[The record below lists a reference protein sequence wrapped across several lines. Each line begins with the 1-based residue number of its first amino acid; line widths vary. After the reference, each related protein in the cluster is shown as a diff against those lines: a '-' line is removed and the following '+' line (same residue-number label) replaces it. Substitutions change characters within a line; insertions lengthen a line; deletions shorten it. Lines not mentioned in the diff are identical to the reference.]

1 MRTKAVL
8 LSICALGLTAIPL
21 LAHHSFAAEY
31 DSNKPLTLK
40 GVVTKVEWLN
50 PHAWFYIDVKNDS
63 GAIEHWQCETGPPNI
78 LARNGWRKD
87 SLKIGDEVTVNGFRA
102 KDGTNT
108 ANARD
113 VLLPD
118 GRKVFNGNADDA
130 APKSGSKSNE

>member
-1 MRTKAVL
+1 MRTKSVML
-8 LSICALGLTAIPL
+8 IPCALAVMAIPG

-31 DSNKPLTLK
+31 EASKAVTLK

-50 PHAWFYIDVKNDS
+50 PHVWFYIDVKNDS
-63 GAIEHWQCETGPPNI
+63 GAIEHWQCEAGPPNM
-78 LARNGWRKD
+78 LSRNGWRKD
-87 SLKIGDEVTVNGFRA
+87 SLKLGDEVTVNGFRA

-118 GRKVFNGNADDA
+118 GRKVFSGNADDA
-130 APKSGSKSNE
+130 AGKGGSKSNE